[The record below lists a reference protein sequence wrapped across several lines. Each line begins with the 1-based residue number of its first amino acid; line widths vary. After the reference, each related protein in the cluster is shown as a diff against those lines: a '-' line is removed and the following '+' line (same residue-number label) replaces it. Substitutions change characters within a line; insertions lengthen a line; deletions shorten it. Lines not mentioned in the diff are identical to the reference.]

1 MSLLGLSFIGASRGA
16 AGGASF
22 HGINPAT
29 GTELA
34 PAYHSASADEAAAAA
49 ALAAAAFPV
58 FSRTSGRERAAFL
71 RAIAAEIEGLGA
83 TLTERAMAESGLPE
97 ARIKGET
104 TRTCGQLRLFADLVE
119 EGSWV
124 DARIDH
130 GDPARAPLPKPDTR
144 SMLRPIGPVVVFG
157 ASNFPL
163 AFSVAGGDSASALAS
178 GCPVIVKAHSAHPG
192 TSELVAG
199 AVRRA
204 VEACGLPEG
213 TFSALFDNQRA
224 AAMTLVRHPA
234 VRGVGFTG
242 SRGGGRALMDAAA
255 ARPDPIPVYAEMSS
269 VNPVCLLRGA
279 IEERGARLAAGLH
292 GSVTLGTGQFC
303 TNPGLVLVD
312 ATADAPAFV
321 AELARLFRESAAG
334 TMLTAGICQAYQ
346 SGVARLSAH
355 PAVECLASAAA
366 AEGVRGAP
374 ALFRTTAA
382 ALLADHTLTDEV
394 FGPGTLLVSCEGP
407 EEMAR
412 VLEALEGQLTATVH
426 GTETDLA
433 GAGALL
439 AVAERRAGR
448 LVCNG
453 FPTGVE
459 VCRSIVHGGPWPAT
473 SDGRSTSV
481 GTGAILRWARPVCWQ
496 DMPDAA
502 LPDALK
508 EANPLGIQRLVDGQF
523 VR

>member
-1 MSLLGLSFIGASRGA
+1 MSLQGLSFIGARRGA

-22 HGINPAT
+22 HGIDPAT
-29 GTELA
+29 GTVLD
-34 PAYHSASADEAAAAA
+34 PPFHSASADEAAAAA
-49 ALAAAAFPV
+49 ALAAEAFPA
-58 FSRTSGRERAAFL
+58 FSRTSGRDRAAFL
-71 RAIAAEIEGLGA
+71 RAIAAEIEGLGPV
-83 TLTERAMAESGLPE
+83 LTERAMAESGLPE

-104 TRTCGQLRLFADLVE
+104 ARTCGQLRLFADLLE

-163 AFSVAGGDSASALAS
+163 AFSVAGGDTASALAA
-178 GCPVIVKAHSAHPG
+178 GCPVIVKAHTAHPG

-204 VEACGLPEG
+204 VDACGLPEG
-213 TFSALFDNQRA
+213 TFSALLDNQRA

-312 ATADAPAFV
+312 ATADASAFL
-321 AELARLFRESAAG
+321 AELTRLFRESAAG

-346 SGVARLSAH
+346 SGVARLASH
-355 PAVECLASAAA
+355 PAVECLAAAPA

-374 ALFRTTAA
+374 MVFRTTAA
-382 ALLADHTLTDEV
+382 ALLSDHTLTDEV

-407 EEMAR
+407 EEMAT

-426 GTETDLA
+426 GTDADLA
-433 GAGALL
+433 GAGSLL

-481 GTGAILRWARPVCWQ
+481 GTGAILRWVRPVCWQ
-496 DMPDAA
+496 DMPDALLPEA
-502 LPDALK
+502 LR
-508 EANPLGIQRLVDGQF
+508 EANPLGIQRLVDG
-523 VR
+523 RHAR